1 MTDRARSALTLHVGR
16 QVKHLRVASGESQ
29 SELGAILGLTFQ
41 QIQKYEKG
49 QNAVSIEKLWLLAE
63 HYHVDIV
70 HFFAGFDSEAR
81 SVQTPVDKSMDA
93 LDNNR
98 LRLEIGRSL
107 LELTSPRLLR
117 EMLFL
122 VRSIAE
128 IDDVAAQA
136 EQDAEIVRPA
146 EQAAA

>member
-16 QVKHLRVASGESQ
+16 QVRHLRVASGESQ

-49 QNAVSIEKLWLLAE
+49 QNAVSIEKLLLLAE
-63 HYHVDIV
+63 HYHVDVV
-70 HFFAGFDSEAR
+70 HFFDGFESGSR
-81 SVQTPVDKSMDA
+81 SVRTPVDKSADT

-128 IDDVAAQA
+128 IDGVTTQA
-136 EQDAEIVRPA
+136 D
-146 EQAAA
+146 QAAVTGQQAA

>member
-63 HYHVDIV
+63 HYHVDIA
-70 HFFAGFDSEAR
+70 HFFDGFDSASR
-81 SVQTPVDKSMDA
+81 SVRTQVDNGSDT

-122 VRSIAE
+122 VRSITE
-128 IDDVAAQA
+128 LDDVAAPVN
-136 EQDAEIVRPA
+136 QDAGA
-146 EQAAA
+146 GQHTAQAAE